1 MTDYRYYTASTL
13 DGFLADENDSLDWL
27 LSQPIDQE
35 GPQNITEL
43 MKRTG
48 AIVMGYTTYQWVVDH
63 IAETGDPW
71 MYAEWPTFVFT
82 HRDIAPVH
90 ESVSV
95 VAGSPAEHRA
105 RLESAAGDKGVWV
118 VGGGD
123 LATQFASDG
132 MLDELIVSYAPVT
145 VGAGR
150 PLFTG
155 PFDFE
160 LIEWARNQA
169 FLIGR
174 YRVVGPRT

>member
-1 MTDYRYYTASTL
+1 MTDYTYYTASTL

-27 LSQPIDQE
+27 LSQPIDQA

-48 AIVMGYTTYQWVVDH
+48 AIVMGYTTYRWVVDH
-63 IAETGDPW
+63 IAETGEPW
-71 MYAEWPTFVFT
+71 MYSDWPTFVFT
-82 HRDIAPVH
+82 HREIEPVH
-90 ESVSV
+90 GSISL
-95 VAGSPAEHRA
+95 VAGSPEEHRA
-105 RLESAAGDKGVWV
+105 TLETAAGDKGVWV

-123 LATQFASDG
+123 LAAQFATDG
-132 MLDELIVSYAPVT
+132 MLNELIVSYAPVT

-155 PFDFE
+155 SFDFE
-160 LIEWARNQA
+160 LVEWARNEA

-174 YRVVGPRT
+174 YRVVGPRA